1 MQEGKE
7 DFHAKA
13 QRSKGA
19 KPYTFL
25 IAFNLGGFAPWRLC
39 EKLFFSS
46 LWFRLGRVRPWALGC
61 KRMD

>member
-25 IAFNLGGFAPWRLC
+25 IAFNLGVFAPWRLC
-39 EKLFFSS
+39 VK
-46 LWFRLGRVRPWALGC
+46 LWFLFLVPARPG
-61 KRMD
+61 